1 MIIVNKENHI
11 LNFDNVVDIDKTFG
25 NEKDVSIIATTV
37 NNDSICLGE
46 YDTEERADEIL
57 EEIIEKYE
65 HVKDCECDRI
75 YFNTLE
81 NFTYKMP
88 KE

>member
-1 MIIVNKENHI
+1 MIIVTQDGNI
-11 LNFDNVVDIDKTFG
+11 AIFDKLVEIYKTFG
-25 NEKDVSIIATTV
+25 DKKSITIEAKKI
-37 NNDSICLGE
+37 NDGYINLGE
-46 YDTEERADEIL
+46 YATEERAKEVL